1 MGKTQEDMIYRSS
14 YISAKQNL
22 WIELFYRLSLIID
35 IFHQYASLATQS
47 NFLLY
52 SGLGTTGRKLSDEL
66 MKVLGNWAPLFQH
79 SNFLFSIQSFDEYVE
94 LSKHIVSEQL
104 IAALI

>member
-35 IFHQYASLATQS
+35 VFHQCASLATQS

-52 SGLGTTGRKLSDEL
+52 LGTTGRKLGDEL